1 MLLGSLFLNIL
12 ACTKEVYRKRTRW
25 ASRTKS
31 RSRSQNVSGLALY
44 RGRIPNPVSTSYNIY
59 KLSYTCEKFVAFDF
73 MFCRGQQVHR
83 FYYNCHVFTLFKERR
98 YFTLP

>member
-31 RSRSQNVSGLALY
+31 RSRSQNVSSLALY
-44 RGRIPNPVSTSYNIY
+44 RRRIPNPVSTSYNIY
-59 KLSYTCEKFVAFDF
+59 IQWKIVIYLWKI
-73 MFCRGQQVHR
+73 RGFW
-83 FYYNCHVFTLFKERR
+83 FYVL
-98 YFTLP
+98 